1 MIAKSLRL
9 LALPAAALLLAGCDK
24 KQNALAPESHQAREI
39 ASLFWWMMGGA
50 WIGLGLIVALL
61 VWSRIRARTVIDNEG
76 ASWAVVL
83 GLGIATPI
91 VVMIVIFV
99 AGDIFVIRTTEAP
112 AADAT
117 RLTVRVTAHQWWW
130 SVRYPGTDA
139 VTANEIHIPARMPVR
154 LEVQTADV
162 IHSFWVPRLNRTIDA
177 IPGRVNAIE
186 LDADTPGRYR
196 GQCDEFC
203 GLQHAHMAFYVDAD
217 PPAAFRRWL
226 AREAQPARTQP
237 PAAFDAAGCA
247 DCHTIRGTDASSHV
261 GPDLTHVASRTTLA
275 ALAIPNDRAHLRA
288 WLLDAQGIKPGAEMP
303 SFRLGNG
310 QLDALVSYLEGLK

>member
-1 MIAKSLRL
+1 MVARTLRT
-9 LALPAAALLLAGCDK
+9 LALPAAALTLAGCDK
-24 KQNALAPESHQAREI
+24 TQNALAPESHQARDI

-50 WIGLGLIVALL
+50 WLGLGVVVALL
-61 VWSRIRARTVIDNEG
+61 IWARVRSARKPSERTAWG
-76 ASWAVVL
+76 VVL
-83 GLGIATPI
+83 ALGIATPI
-91 VVMIVIFV
+91 VVMAAIFV
-99 AGDIFVIRTTEAP
+99 VGDIFVIRTTEAP
-112 AADAT
+112 AANAT
-117 RLTVRVTAHQWWW
+117 KLTIRVTAHMWWW

-139 VTANEIHIPARMPVR
+139 VTANEIHIPARTPVR

-186 LDADTPGRYR
+186 LNADTPGRYR

-217 PPAAFRRWL
+217 PPAVFRRWL
-226 AREAQPARTQP
+226 AHEAQPARTQP
-237 PAAFDAAGCA
+237 PAAFAAAGCG
-247 DCHTIRGTDASSHV
+247 DCHTIRGTSATSHV

-275 ALAIPNDRAHLRA
+275 ALAIPNDREHLRA

-303 SFRLGNG
+303 SFKLGPA
-310 QLDALVSYLEGLK
+310 QLNAIVTYLERLK